1 MIFVVAVLGELGGT
15 YAIWLAS
22 HRLAAVSR
30 TRGSGRP
37 VRLRGRPDP
46 ATRGPLRRLFAAYAG
61 VFLIGAMLWGW
72 GVDGKEPDR
81 FDWIGV
87 TIVLFGVIVILAG
100 RRLFE

>member
-1 MIFVVAVLGELGGT
+1 
-15 YAIWLAS
+15 
-22 HRLAAVSR
+22 
-30 TRGSGRP
+30 
-37 VRLRGRPDP
+37 
-46 ATRGPLRRLFAAYAG
+46 
-61 VFLIGAMLWGW
+61 MLWGW